1 MLSSIITNNM
11 DIIMISE
18 KKLDEYFPI
27 NPFLIK
33 GYVNTIRFDRTC
45 HGGSI
50 VPFIKEDR
58 LEN

>member
-1 MLSSIITNNM
+1 
-11 DIIMISE
+11 MISE
-18 KKLDEYFPI
+18 KKLDEYFPN